1 VQHNPAAVVVANCY
15 AAHLV
20 AHVVVVNDRRTGHS
34 SVFPATRDGKPF
46 PVAPDNS
53 LVWACPGD
61 DGCLVG
67 VTAFGGVA
75 RATQHGS
82 QYYYDEILNAD
93 RAEVPT
99 KKDVLILLA
108 QRLIAPAGRATE
120 SGIRDF
126 LSAVSAM
133 GPPSR
138 GRF

>member
-1 VQHNPAAVVVANCY
+1 MQRANCY
-15 AAHLV
+15 AAHSV
-20 AHVVVVNDRRTGHS
+20 AHVVVVNDRRTGHC
-34 SVFPATRDGKPF
+34 SVFPATLDGKPF

-67 VTAFGGVA
+67 VTAFGGVP
-75 RATQHGS
+75 RATRHGN

-93 RAEVPT
+93 RAEIPA
-99 KKDVLILLA
+99 KKDMLILLA
-108 QRLIAPAGRATE
+108 QRLIAPAGLATA
-120 SGIRDF
+120 SGVRDF
-126 LSAVSAM
+126 LSAVSAV